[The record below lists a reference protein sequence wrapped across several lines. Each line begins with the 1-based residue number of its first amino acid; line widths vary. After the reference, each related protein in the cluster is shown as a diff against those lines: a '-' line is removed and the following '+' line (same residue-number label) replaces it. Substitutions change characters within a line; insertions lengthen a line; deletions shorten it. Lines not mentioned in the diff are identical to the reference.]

1 MKPRSHLPAVE
12 RRIRSRLTSLV
23 PTQGLLRGN
32 LVTLKNTCGK
42 PNCRCQRGEK
52 HESLY
57 LAQSRQGK
65 PYMRYIPQGW
75 HVQVRAWVQRYQ
87 EVQQLLESLSERYWQ
102 RVEKREE

>member
-1 MKPRSHLPAVE
+1 MRPRSHLPAFE

-23 PTQGLLRGN
+23 RSEGLLRGN

-42 PNCRCQRGEK
+42 PRCRCQRGER

-65 PYMRYIPQGW
+65 SYMRYIPQGW
-75 HVQVRAWVQRYQ
+75 HVRVRAWVERYQ

-102 RVEKREE
+102 KVEKRKE

>member
-1 MKPRSHLPAVE
+1 MKHRSHLTPFE
-12 RRIRSRLTSLV
+12 RKIRSRLISLLRSD
-23 PTQGLLRGN
+23 GILRGN

-57 LAQSRQGK
+57 LVQSRQGK
-65 PYMRYIPQGW
+65 TYMRYIPQSW
-75 HVQVRAWVQRYQ
+75 HQRVQAWVKRYQ
-87 EVQQLLESLSERYWQ
+87 EVQQLLESLSERYWR